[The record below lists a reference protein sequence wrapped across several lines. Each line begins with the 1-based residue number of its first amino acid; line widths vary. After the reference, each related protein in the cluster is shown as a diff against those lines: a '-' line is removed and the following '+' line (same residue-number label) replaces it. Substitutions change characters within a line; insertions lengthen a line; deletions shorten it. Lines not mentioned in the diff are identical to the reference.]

1 MTRFL
6 LSLCFVAVFGS
17 MSSVNAQ
24 VAKYEFTGTLLS
36 SFGSNTYQ
44 FGGSIYGSV
53 DLDLGTPPSSTY
65 QYSSSSFAGE
75 SANWRSG
82 QFTIDA
88 MTAGGFLTGTT
99 LEGGRTTG
107 EIFDLTNYFTST
119 TGYRSGSLS
128 NTFQYYNDGFFFA
141 YREIQ
146 LYSYGYENSTGD
158 GIASMSDWNPIAD
171 QYAYISVGDHN
182 FLTNEHS
189 VAFYRLDS
197 FVPVSAGNIVIDG
210 VDTGIADFDYNGSTI
225 SAQIEE
231 LGNAA
236 TNHGKFV
243 SKVAKLLNEL
253 KKAGLISAE
262 EKEILQEAAAESS
275 IGK

>member
-1 MTRFL
+1 MSRCL
-6 LSLCFVAVFGS
+6 LTLCLVAFVGS
-17 MSSVNAQ
+17 TSSVNAQ
-24 VAKYEFTGTLLS
+24 VAKYEFTGTLVS
-36 SFGSNTYQ
+36 SFGSNTDQ
-44 FGGSIYGSV
+44 FGGSIFGSV
-53 DLDLGTPPSSTY
+53 DLDLGTPPKSTY
-65 QYSSSSFAGE
+65 QYSSSGQIGQ
-75 SANWRSG
+75 SAYWNSG
-82 QFTIDA
+82 AFTIDA
-88 MTAGGFLTGTT
+88 MTSGGFLTGTT
-99 LEGGRTTG
+99 LEGGRATG
-107 EIFDLTNYFTST
+107 EVYDLTEYYTSS

-128 NTFQYYNDGFFFA
+128 NLFQYYNDGFYFA

-146 LYSYGYENSTGD
+146 LYSYGYENATGD
-158 GIASMSDWNPIAD
+158 GIAAMADWNPIAD

-225 SAQIEE
+225 TAQIEE
-231 LGNAA
+231 LASSA

-253 KKAGLISAE
+253 KKAGLVSGE
-262 EKEILQEAAAESS
+262 EKEILQEVAAESDVA
-275 IGK
+275 K